1 MATVQTVLGPIAAEE
16 MGFVLAHEH
25 VMVDFIGAEETS
37 PDRWDA
43 DEVVEVMAPYLLELV
58 ELGVRT
64 FVDCT
69 PAYIGRDVTVL
80 QRLSQETGLHILS
93 NTGWYKAPYLPARA
107 FEQSAEEIA
116 AEWIAE
122 WEQGID
128 GTDVRPGLIKIAVNP
143 GPLVPVQRTIV
154 KAAALT
160 SLTTGLTIAAHTG
173 HGQAAMESLDNAE
186 AAGLPLERYIVV
198 HAQQIKDRVERLALA
213 ERGAWLEYDGIN
225 VGTAAWHADLVCEAI
240 EEGFDGQVLL
250 SHDAGWYSVGE
261 PRGGSVRPFTTLF
274 SDLMPLLEARG
285 IGQGMIDKLCVAN
298 PARAFAIR

>member
-1 MATVQTVLGPIAAEE
+1 MATIQTVLGAIPSEE
-16 MGFVLAHEH
+16 MGFALVHEH
-25 VMVDFIGAEETS
+25 VVCDFIGAEETT

-43 DEVVEVMAPYLLELV
+43 DEVVEVMAPYLQELV
-58 ELGVRT
+58 DLGVST

-80 QRLSQETGLHILS
+80 QRLSQKTGLHILS
-93 NTGWYKAPYLPARA
+93 NTGWYKVPYLPARA

-160 SLTTGLTIAAHTG
+160 SLSTGLTIAAHTG
-173 HGQAAMESLDNAE
+173 HGRAAMESLDIAE
-186 AAGLPLERYIVV
+186 ATGLPLDRYIVV
-198 HAQQIKDRVERLALA
+198 HAQQIRDRQERLTLA
-213 ERGAWLEYDGIN
+213 ERGAWLEYDGID
-225 VGTAAWHADLVCEAI
+225 VGTAAWHADLVCEAF
-240 EEGFDGQVLL
+240 EEGFADQVLL

-261 PRGGSVRPFTTLF
+261 PKGGTVRPFATLF

-285 IGQGMIDKLCVAN
+285 IGQDVIDKLCVAN
-298 PARAFAIR
+298 AARAFAIR

>member
-173 HGQAAMESLDNAE
+173 HGHTMASMSVPPPGMPTWSARPS
-186 AAGLPLERYIVV
+186 R
-198 HAQQIKDRVERLALA
+198 RVSTARCCFRTTPA
-213 ERGAWLEYDGIN
+213 
-225 VGTAAWHADLVCEAI
+225 GTASASLVV
-240 EEGFDGQVLL
+240 GVFDR
-250 SHDAGWYSVGE
+250 SRRCSA
-261 PRGGSVRPFTTLF
+261 T
-274 SDLMPLLEARG
+274 
-285 IGQGMIDKLCVAN
+285 
-298 PARAFAIR
+298 